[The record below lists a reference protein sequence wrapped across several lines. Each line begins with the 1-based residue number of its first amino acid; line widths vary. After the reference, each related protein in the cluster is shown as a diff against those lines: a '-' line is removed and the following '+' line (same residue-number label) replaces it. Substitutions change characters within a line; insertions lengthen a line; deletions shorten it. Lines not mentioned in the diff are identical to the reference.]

1 MTKDQL
7 INSMKLQLQEQKA
20 LVKTYRR
27 LVHEKDEQLLDLE
40 SLFVNHTIDKMVNER
55 RSK

>member
-27 LVHEKDEQLLDLE
+27 LVHEKDEQLLALE

>member
-27 LVHEKDEQLLDLE
+27 LVHEKDKQLLDLE

>member
-7 INSMKLQLQEQKA
+7 INNMKLQLKEQKA
-20 LVKTYRR
+20 LVKTYKR

-40 SLFVNHTIDKMVNER
+40 SLFVNHNIDKMIDKR
-55 RSK
+55 RGK

>member
-7 INSMKLQLQEQKA
+7 INNMKLQLKEKKA
-20 LVKTYRR
+20 LVKTYKR

-40 SLFVNHTIDKMVNER
+40 SLFVNHTIDKMIDKR
-55 RSK
+55 RGK

>member
-7 INSMKLQLQEQKA
+7 INNMKLQLKEQKA
-20 LVKTYRR
+20 LVKTYKR

-40 SLFVNHTIDKMVNER
+40 SLFVNHTIYKMIDKR
-55 RSK
+55 RGK